1 MVRPLRRTRT
11 RQEII
16 VRAVLASLVSVL
28 VVYVPVRPAYADV
41 SVGGG
46 AGDFLQFEI
55 GGRSAGM
62 GGAQVGSASGV
73 TAQFWNPAGLSSLE
87 RPQVG
92 GMHASWL
99 GDLKYEWIGY
109 ARPMSP
115 SLGVGSLSVS
125 YFHMPSI
132 AGVDEFGTPTGD
144 FKVYD
149 MAVTAGLSRPFG
161 EHLSVGANAKMIR
174 QTLATV
180 SATGFAVDF
189 GAQAKGPKG
198 LTFGAVV
205 QNLGPSL
212 SFDGSSYPL
221 SRQMRFGVSSEVAK
235 GRVLLATDYNMPS
248 DYYDDIRVGAEVRAH
263 PNVSLR
269 VGYKQEIGAVEDP
282 QSGLSY
288 GLGLQFKMLNLD
300 YAMTPNEDFDNIHRL
315 SFGYSFG
322 AGAPENEPKQPKQE
336 EPKEEPEPA
345 APKGPRVIAEND
357 APKAPAPTAKAA
369 PQASKTASKEPE
381 AKESKPSK
389 ESKDAV
395 ASAAVAAP
403 GESKTAAPAPA
414 AETEAAPA
422 PKPAPTL
429 YAVVMPGYPSKD
441 SAEAEMKALELL
453 GFRTK
458 DAQILKDP
466 KRGGY
471 MIAFSKLKSKGNA
484 EEMASNLQR
493 MSFKAHVEVAQK

>member
-1 MVRPLRRTRT
+1 MLRPLRGTENRL
-11 RQEII
+11 ESILH
-16 VRAVLASLVSVL
+16 VVLAFLVSTSL
-28 VVYVPVRPAYADV
+28 LYVQVRPVYADV
-41 SVGGG
+41 AVGGG
-46 AGDFLQFEI
+46 TGDFLEFEI

-73 TAQFWNPAGLSSLE
+73 TAQFWNPAGLASLE

-92 GMHASWL
+92 GMHAAWL

-115 SLGVGSLSVS
+115 KLGVGSLSVA

-132 AGVDEFGTPTGD
+132 QGVDEFGSPTGE

-149 MAVTAGLSRPFG
+149 MAVTAGLSRPVG
-161 EHLSVGANAKMIR
+161 NHLSIGANTKLIR

-180 SATGFAVDF
+180 SATGLAVDV
-189 GAQAKGPKG
+189 GAQAKGPRG
-198 LTFGAVV
+198 VTFGAVV

-212 SFDGSSYPL
+212 SFDGASYPL
-221 SRQMRFGVSSEVAK
+221 SRQIRVGASGEVAN

-248 DYYDDIRVGAEVRAH
+248 DYYDDVRVGAEVRAH

-269 VGYKQEIGAVEDP
+269 LGYRREMGAGENP
-282 QSGLSY
+282 QTGFSY
-288 GLGLQFKMLNLD
+288 GLGFQFKQLNLD

-322 AGAPENEPKQPKQE
+322 TGAPEKEPKQPKKE
-336 EPKEEPEPA
+336 EPKEEPAPE
-345 APKGPRVIAEND
+345 APKGPRVIAE
-357 APKAPAPTAKAA
+357 AT
-369 PQASKTASKEPE
+369 PE
-381 AKESKPSK
+381 
-389 ESKDAV
+389 
-395 ASAAVAAP
+395 
-403 GESKTAAPAPA
+403 
-414 AETEAAPA
+414 A
-422 PKPAPTL
+422 PKPAPKAAAPKPAAQTETAKPAAPKVTPTAAVTTAATSETKAEEPAAVPAPKAVPVQ

-458 DAQILKDP
+458 DAQIVKDP
-466 KRGGY
+466 KRGGF
-471 MIAFSKLKSKGNA
+471 MITFTRMKSKGSA
-484 EEMASNLQR
+484 EEVASNLQR
-493 MSFKAHVEVAQK
+493 MSFRALVEVAQK

>member
-1 MVRPLRRTRT
+1 MLTPLRGTESRHRSILRIVLACLFSASLLYATVRPT
-11 RQEII
+11 
-16 VRAVLASLVSVL
+16 
-28 VVYVPVRPAYADV
+28 YADV
-41 SVGGG
+41 AVGGG

-73 TAQFWNPAGLSSLE
+73 TAQFWNPAGLASLE

-92 GMHASWL
+92 GMHAAWL

-109 ARPMSP
+109 ARPVNP
-115 SLGVGSLSVS
+115 KLGVGSLSVA

-132 AGVDEFGTPTGD
+132 QGVDEFGTPTGE

-149 MAVTAGLSRPFG
+149 MAVTAGLSRPVG
-161 EHLSVGANAKMIR
+161 NRLSIGANTKLIR

-180 SATGFAVDF
+180 SATGLAVDF
-189 GAQAKGPKG
+189 GAQAKGPHG
-198 LTFGAVV
+198 VTFGAVV

-221 SRQMRFGVSSEVAK
+221 SRQIRFGASGEIAQ

-248 DYYDDIRVGAEVRAH
+248 DYYDDVRIGAEVRAH

-269 VGYKQEIGAVEDP
+269 LGYRREMGAVENP
-282 QSGLSY
+282 QTGISY
-288 GLGLQFKMLNLD
+288 GVGFQFKQLNLD

-322 AGAPENEPKQPKQE
+322 TGAPEKEPKQPKKE
-336 EPKEEPEPA
+336 EPKDEPA
-345 APKGPRVIAEND
+345 PEAPKGPRVIAD
-357 APKAPAPTAKAA
+357 ASETPKPAAKATPKPA
-369 PQASKTASKEPE
+369 AQTET
-381 AKESKPSK
+381 SKPSVPK
-389 ESKDAV
+389 EPPAEV
-395 ASAAVAAP
+395 ASSDAKQSDAP
-403 GESKTAAPAPA
+403 AEQAPAPA
-414 AETEAAPA
+414 PKAAPVQ
-422 PKPAPTL
+422 

-458 DAQILKDP
+458 DAQIVKDT
-466 KRGGY
+466 KRGGF
-471 MIAFSKLKSKGNA
+471 MITFIRMKSKGSA
-484 EEMASNLQR
+484 EEVASNLQR
-493 MSFKAHVEVAQK
+493 MSFRAVVEVAQK

>member
-1 MVRPLRRTRT
+1 MLTPLRGT
-11 RQEII
+11 E
-16 VRAVLASLVSVL
+16 RAHQILRVVLASLVSASL
-28 VVYVPVRPAYADV
+28 LYASVRHAYADV
-41 SVGGG
+41 AVGGG

-73 TAQFWNPAGLSSLE
+73 TAQFWNPAGLSSLD

-92 GMHASWL
+92 GMHATWL

-115 SLGVGSLSVS
+115 KLGVGSLSVS

-132 AGVDEFGTPTGD
+132 QGVDEFGSPTD
-144 FKVYD
+144 EFKVYD
-149 MAVTAGLSRPFG
+149 MAVTAGLSRPVG
-161 EHLSVGANAKMIR
+161 EHLSIGANTKLIR

-180 SATGFAVDF
+180 SATGLAVDL
-189 GAQAKGPKG
+189 GAQAKVTHNVT
-198 LTFGAVV
+198 LGAVV

-221 SRQMRFGVSSEVAK
+221 SRQIRIGASGEVAN

-248 DYYDDIRVGAEVRAH
+248 DYYNDVRVGAEVRAH

-269 VGYKQEIGAVEDP
+269 LGYRKEMGAGDNP
-282 QSGLSY
+282 QTGLSY
-288 GLGLQFKMLNLD
+288 GIGLQFKMLNLD

-322 AGAPENEPKQPKQE
+322 TGAPEKEPKQPEKE
-336 EPKEEPEPA
+336 EPKEEPAPE
-345 APKGPRVIAEND
+345 APKGPRVIAQADTETPKA
-357 APKAPAPTAKAA
+357 APKAASKPAPKTETPKAA
-369 PQASKTASKEPE
+369 PVKEE
-381 AKESKPSK
+381 PS
-389 ESKDAV
+389 APTV
-395 ASAAVAAP
+395 AAVDSKAAETK
-403 GESKTAAPAPA
+403 GTAAPVPA
-414 AETEAAPA
+414 QDQKAAPVQ
-422 PKPAPTL
+422 

-458 DAQILKDP
+458 DAQIVKDP

-471 MIAFSKLKSKGNA
+471 MITFSRMKSKGSA
-484 EEMASNLQR
+484 EEVASNLQR
-493 MSFKAHVEVAQK
+493 MSFRAVVEVAQK

>member
-1 MVRPLRRTRT
+1 MLRPLRGTENRL
-11 RQEII
+11 ESILH
-16 VRAVLASLVSVL
+16 VVLAFLISASLL
-28 VVYVPVRPAYADV
+28 YVQVRPVYADV
-41 SVGGG
+41 AVGGG
-46 AGDFLQFEI
+46 TGDFLEFEI

-73 TAQFWNPAGLSSLE
+73 TAQFWNPAGLASLE

-92 GMHASWL
+92 GMHAAWL

-115 SLGVGSLSVS
+115 KLGVGSLSVA

-132 AGVDEFGTPTGD
+132 QGVDEFGSPTGE

-149 MAVTAGLSRPFG
+149 MAVTAGLSRPVG
-161 EHLSVGANAKMIR
+161 NHLSIGANTKLIR

-180 SATGFAVDF
+180 SATGLAVDV
-189 GAQAKGPKG
+189 GAQAKGPRG
-198 LTFGAVV
+198 VTFGAVV

-212 SFDGSSYPL
+212 SFDGASYPL
-221 SRQMRFGVSSEVAK
+221 SRQIRVGASGEVAN

-248 DYYDDIRVGAEVRAH
+248 DYYDDVRVGAEVRAH

-269 VGYKQEIGAVEDP
+269 LGYRREMGAGENP
-282 QSGLSY
+282 QTGFSY
-288 GLGLQFKMLNLD
+288 GLGFQFKQLNLD

-322 AGAPENEPKQPKQE
+322 TGAPEKEPKQPKKE
-336 EPKEEPEPA
+336 EPKEEPAPE
-345 APKGPRVIAEND
+345 APKGPRVIAE
-357 APKAPAPTAKAA
+357 AT
-369 PQASKTASKEPE
+369 PE
-381 AKESKPSK
+381 
-389 ESKDAV
+389 
-395 ASAAVAAP
+395 
-403 GESKTAAPAPA
+403 
-414 AETEAAPA
+414 A
-422 PKPAPTL
+422 PKPAPKAAAPKPAAQTETAKPAAPKVTPTAAVTTAATSETKAEEPAAVPAPKAVPVQ

-458 DAQILKDP
+458 DAQIVKDP
-466 KRGGY
+466 KRGGF
-471 MIAFSKLKSKGNA
+471 MITFTRMKSKGSA
-484 EEMASNLQR
+484 EEVASNLQR
-493 MSFKAHVEVAQK
+493 MSFRALVEVAQK